1 MITVTY
7 LVMANVVKQVSR
19 REERVGHATF
29 MLFFLHHFADKKA
42 VISVVQCLMK
52 GDLTLCN
59 IESQNSL
66 GWRGGC

>member
-42 VISVVQCLMK
+42 VISVVQC
-52 GDLTLCN
+52 
-59 IESQNSL
+59 
-66 GWRGGC
+66 